1 MEDINHVLAEVETM
15 VERFLGSFGSREY
28 DTVMS
33 AKLPNGGGVLI
44 TFLSKWDALLELTGF
59 PRIF

>member
-33 AKLPNGGGVLI
+33 AKLPNGGGRLNHVFEQMGC
-44 TFLSKWDALLELTGF
+44 TT
-59 PRIF
+59 RINRVP